1 MLERERLRLCDR
13 SFDRPSSLVSVERAR
28 TRLEGRW
35 KEEGLKA
42 GTSARSASA
51 PGYHRSGDISDNLVD
66 PWQLCPS
73 QPFFDT

>member
-35 KEEGLKA
+35 KEEGSEGRHECEICLGRRDTIA
-42 GTSARSASA
+42 AAIFPTTS
-51 PGYHRSGDISDNLVD
+51 
-66 PWQLCPS
+66 
-73 QPFFDT
+73 